1 MWVIFCIFY
10 FLNRQPGQRGL
21 TQELGYCLEPLLQRV
36 TKTETKPYP
45 LPAGGNNSPLA
56 FASGLCG
63 DGVGEGEGED
73 EKDRDLERKE
83 TSLSS
88 VLGTAEG
95 FPGFQGI

>member
-1 MWVIFCIFY
+1 M
-10 FLNRQPGQRGL
+10 
-21 TQELGYCLEPLLQRV
+21 EM
-36 TKTETKPYP
+36 KPYP

-73 EKDRDLERKE
+73 EKDRDLERKD

-88 VLGTAEG
+88 GSGTAEG